1 MNFCKKIDG
10 EYFCI
15 AKNRKQQMHCVAGQ
29 IDQHDDAC
37 QYDEGGI
44 CRIGD
49 LIEMDQKTLD
59 KEVI

>member
-1 MNFCKKIDG
+1 
-10 EYFCI
+10 
-15 AKNRKQQMHCVAGQ
+15 MHCAAGQ

-59 KEVI
+59 KEM